1 MGEDSRYGKI
11 VYTIK
16 ASILLPRGDTTNSM
30 EDQFYVS
37 AVPDP
42 SVPKPAEE
50 DLPKAGL
57 AIKAIK
63 SHNNPS
69 YSQDDM
75 CCILSGELHL
85 RQDPW
90 YLFHGQD

>member
-57 AIKAIK
+57 TINAIE
-63 SHNNPS
+63 
-69 YSQDDM
+69 SQP
-75 CCILSGELHL
+75 IL
-85 RQDPW
+85 
-90 YLFHGQD
+90 